1 MNHDMP
7 PEIERKLRHAA
18 RLEWWSIFWLL
29 TIIAVMYF
37 AMGSSQAMKSAWIE
51 DTLSLLPPIL
61 FLLARKFEN
70 KPATDKYPFGF
81 HRVGSLGFFLAA
93 AALTAMGG
101 FLLYDAASALILQEH
116 PTIGNVTIFGCDVWM
131 GWLMV
136 AALVYSVIPPVILGR
151 IKIPLAHATMDKIL
165 YTDADMNAADWKTGL
180 AGIAGI
186 VGIGFGFW
194 WADAIAAGLISFDI
208 LRDGLRNLRI
218 AVAELLDGAPR
229 ELDSPD
235 VHPIVGTLS
244 DELRRRF
251 PGHAVQIRETGRFM
265 RANVAPANDAAL
277 AGEEARMV
285 AAGDQAW
292 RLVAV
297 GRQLP
302 TLPEIEVNKGATEQG
317 GPK

>member
-1 MNHDMP
+1 MSHDLP
-7 PEIERKLRHAA
+7 DEIKRKLRRAA

-37 AMGSSQAMKSAWIE
+37 AMGSSQAMKAAWIE

-70 KPATDKYPFGF
+70 KPATEQYPFGF
-81 HRVGSLGFFLAA
+81 HRVGSLAFLLAA
-93 AALTAMGG
+93 GALTAMGG
-101 FLLYDAASALILQEH
+101 FLLYDATSALILQEH
-116 PTIGNVTIFGCDVWM
+116 PTIGNVTILGWDVWL

-136 AALVYSVIPPVILGR
+136 AALVYSIIPPVILGHM
-151 IKIPLAHATMDKIL
+151 KKPLARAAMDKIL

-194 WADAIAAGLISFDI
+194 WADAAAAGLISFDI

-229 ELDSPD
+229 ELDSTD
-235 VHPIVGTLS
+235 VHPIVDTLS
-244 DELRRRF
+244 STSYVSGFRVMTCRCVKPDGLCGPMWF
-251 PGHAVQIRETGRFM
+251 PSRVQS
-265 RANVAPANDAAL
+265 
-277 AGEEARMV
+277 
-285 AAGDQAW
+285 
-292 RLVAV
+292 
-297 GRQLP
+297 
-302 TLPEIEVNKGATEQG
+302 
-317 GPK
+317 

>member
-1 MNHDMP
+1 MKHDIP
-7 PEIERKLRHAA
+7 DEIEKKLRRAA

-37 AMGSSQAMKSAWIE
+37 AMGSSQAMKTAWIE

-81 HRVGSLGFFLAA
+81 HRAGSLGFFLAA

-116 PTIGNVTIFGCDVWM
+116 PTIGNVTILKWDVWL

-151 IKIPLAHATMDKIL
+151 MKKPLAHATMDKIL

-186 VGIGFGFW
+186 IGIGLW
-194 WADAIAAGLISFDI
+194 WADAAAAGLISFDI

-229 ELDSPD
+229 ELDSSD
-235 VHPIVGTLS
+235 IHPIVQTVT
-244 DELRRRF
+244 DKLRKRF
-251 PGHAVQIRETGRFM
+251 PGHAVQMRETGRFL
-265 RANVAPANDAAL
+265 RASVVPANGAELDRGE
-277 AGEEARMV
+277 AGKLTSD
-285 AAGDQAW
+285 DQFW

-297 GRQLP
+297 GRQLQD
-302 TLPEIEVNKGATEQG
+302 LPEPAEQDG
-317 GPK
+317 SKTA

>member
-1 MNHDMP
+1 MSHDLP
-7 PEIERKLRHAA
+7 DEIKRKLRRAA

-37 AMGSSQAMKSAWIE
+37 AMGSSQAMKAAWIE

-70 KPATDKYPFGF
+70 KPATEQYPFGF
-81 HRVGSLGFFLAA
+81 HRVGSLAFLLAA
-93 AALTAMGG
+93 GALTAMGG
-101 FLLYDAASALILQEH
+101 FLLYDATSALILQEH
-116 PTIGNVTIFGCDVWM
+116 PTIGNVTILGWDVWL

-136 AALVYSVIPPVILGR
+136 AALVYSIIPPVILGHM
-151 IKIPLAHATMDKIL
+151 KKPLARAAMDKIL

-194 WADAIAAGLISFDI
+194 WADAAAAGLISFDI

-229 ELDSPD
+229 ELDSTD
-235 VHPIVGTLS
+235 VHPIVDTLS
-244 DELRRRF
+244 AELRKRF
-251 PGHAVQIRETGRFM
+251 PGHDVQVRETGRFV
-265 RANVAPANDAAL
+265 RANVVPVKGAELNI
-277 AGEEARMV
+277 GEARKLLSD
-285 AAGDQAW
+285 DQAW
-292 RLVAV
+292 RLMAL
-297 GRQLP
+297 GRQLQD
-302 TLPEIEVNKGATEQG
+302 LPDPSENSE
-317 GPK
+317 